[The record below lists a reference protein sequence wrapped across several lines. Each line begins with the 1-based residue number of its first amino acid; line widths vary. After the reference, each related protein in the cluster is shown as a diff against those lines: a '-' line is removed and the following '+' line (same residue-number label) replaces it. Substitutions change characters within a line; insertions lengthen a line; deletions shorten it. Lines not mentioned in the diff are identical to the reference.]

1 MMKVSIIGIA
11 ASFAL
16 CGCASEEVKQLQ
28 MRDAAGTTRTVEF
41 PGGTMGIA
49 SSGQASVLAQ
59 LFVDSHN
66 MSMNELSEI
75 KSGTRKIE
83 ESLQK
88 LNGTTRDILATSKNN
103 AEMAQKSLHLL
114 EQLVKKQ
121 GTGEITL
128 FFQSGS
134 DELKPGTLEHER
146 AVNFAD
152 FLSRES
158 RGRKILFIS
167 IGSASA
173 FGNKKVNE
181 KHAMKRSSA
190 PLELMDKY
198 LVNVPHEFFK
208 VYGTGDVYSPKN
220 ATMKEH
226 QRYQHARVIAFYETD
241 QIPPLPSE
249 LKAN

>member
-1 MMKVSIIGIA
+1 MGII
-11 ASFAL
+11 ASLAL
-16 CGCASEEVKQLQ
+16 CGCASEEVKQLH
-28 MRDAAGTTRTVEF
+28 MRDSAGTTKTVEF
-41 PGGTMGIA
+41 PVGTMGIA

-75 KSGTRKIE
+75 KGGTRKIE

-88 LNGTTRDILATSKNN
+88 LNGTTREILATSKNN
-103 AEMAQKSLHLL
+103 AEIAQKSLHLL

-134 DELKPGTLEHER
+134 DEIKQGTLEYER

-167 IGSASA
+167 IGSSSA

-190 PLELMDKY
+190 PLDIIDKY
-198 LVNVPHEFFK
+198 LVNIPHEFFK
-208 VYGTGDVYSPKN
+208 VYGTGDIYSPKN

-226 QRYQHARVIAFYETD
+226 QRYQHARIIAFYETD
-241 QIPPLPSE
+241 QIPTLPNE
-249 LKAN
+249 LKAD